1 MPALA
6 LASELPPCCALFVV
20 TRPVLELLAVGAAG
34 CVVLVAFAIELEF
47 SVFEFALDGSRRDG
61 GLRLGLKRLGAGVRD
76 ACYIH

>member
-20 TRPVLELLAVGAAG
+20 TAVLELLAVGAAG

-47 SVFEFALDGSRRDG
+47 SVFEFALTDRG
-61 GLRLGLKRLGAGVRD
+61 GTVGCVWA
-76 ACYIH
+76 